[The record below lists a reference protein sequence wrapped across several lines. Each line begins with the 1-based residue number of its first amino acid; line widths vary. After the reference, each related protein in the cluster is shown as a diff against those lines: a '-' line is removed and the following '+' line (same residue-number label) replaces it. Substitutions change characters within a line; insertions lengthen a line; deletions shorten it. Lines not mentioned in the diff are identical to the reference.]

1 MTKERTPGTGPG
13 WPSGMPTRSYQPI
26 IGLSAEHESEIR
38 VCLDSIGFLGLLGQ
52 CVTHGKIVV
61 KLSPTKDVCDPCGG
75 CPTSVHCRSWLAVSG
90 AQGVPCCQERLS
102 YVHVTHDLLQMAKL
116 LKAPKVRPRLSKLLE
131 RLWVRGGKEH
141 GILPFLPLNGQH
153 DLGNSPQ

>member
-1 MTKERTPGTGPG
+1 MQLSELAEASQCVKLPG
-13 WPSGMPTRSYQPI
+13 SVPTEYFSTRYGTSEKAQGDIPLMK
-26 IGLSAEHESEIR
+26 LSQLHVLASSKTWKIVDSTIQHESEIR
-38 VCLDSIGFLGLLGQ
+38 LCLDSIGFLGLLGQ
-52 CVTHGKIVV
+52 SVTHGKIVV

-116 LKAPKVRPRLSKLLE
+116 LKAP
-131 RLWVRGGKEH
+131 
-141 GILPFLPLNGQH
+141 
-153 DLGNSPQ
+153 